1 MKSLPAAGTL
11 TALLLAALGCAAPAW
26 AGLGGDV
33 ASIEAD
39 RTALKGAL
47 TTASSGAYE
56 VRTIATAGGGLVREY
71 LRGDGTVFAVSWRG
85 PTIPDLR
92 VLLGTYYPR
101 YAQGAAAASHA
112 GGHRHFAVRQ
122 PGLIV
127 ESSGRL
133 RAFRGRAWDPQLLPQ
148 NFSAADIN

>member
-1 MKSLPAAGTL
+1 MKSPPAGGTL
-11 TALLLAALGCAAPAW
+11 TALLLATVCCATPAW
-26 AGLGGDV
+26 AGLGGDI

-39 RTALKGAL
+39 RAALKGAL
-47 TTASSGAYE
+47 TTAPSGGYE
-56 VRTIATAGGGLVREY
+56 IRTIATAGGGLVREY
-71 LRGDGTVFAVSWRG
+71 LRGDGTVFAVSWHA

-92 VLLGTYYPR
+92 VLLGSYYER
-101 YAQGAAAASHA
+101 YARGAAAASHA

-122 PGLIV
+122 PGLVV

-133 RAFRGRAWDPQLLPQ
+133 RAFSGRAWDPQLLPK